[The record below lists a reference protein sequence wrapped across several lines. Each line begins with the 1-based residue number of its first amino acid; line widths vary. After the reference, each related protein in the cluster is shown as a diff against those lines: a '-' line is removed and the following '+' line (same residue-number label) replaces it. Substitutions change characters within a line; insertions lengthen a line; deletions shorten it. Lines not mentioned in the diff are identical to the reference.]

1 MRFCVAS
8 GLLAGTFALLAAPVS
23 ADDIIWPT
31 YAQVSNTHDAS
42 LTCPQLHGEID
53 HVSSDIDMLDKARH
67 RVQESM
73 RTAFDLDR
81 YRTTASQGRAL
92 FVGNGGG
99 EERFAKA
106 RDEILASK
114 KVAVAR
120 KAYLTNLLAIC
131 KNPPA

>member
-8 GLLAGTFALLAAPVS
+8 GVLVCAVALLAAPAS
-23 ADDIIWPT
+23 ADDIVWPT
-31 YAQVSNTHDAS
+31 YSRVSNTHDAS
-42 LTCPQLHGEID
+42 LTCPQLRGEIA
-53 HVSSDIDMLDKARH
+53 HVSSDIDMLDKARR

-106 RDEILASK
+106 RDEIVASK

-131 KNPPA
+131 GIPPS